1 MSLNMVSFSDKKKSF
16 LEDENIGRSFLKEQY
31 KNDVRVKV
39 YENAIISIAARVAR
53 CDGEVSD
60 SEVGAF
66 KKLFEINDSEYPNL
80 RQYFLS
86 NDTDKDSLEFYINR
100 IMSYFPDD
108 TKFYRKIVS
117 KLFSLSIA
125 DGGINSEEIIL
136 LKKISTYFGLSRAF
150 FMQKLRLYIVPV
162 SGTPYE
168 ILGVSEDDS
177 IHEIKI
183 AYFKAVQ
190 ACHPDKLAFLES
202 SDDMVILANTRINTL
217 ATAYQVIKKQRRLNS

>member
-1 MSLNMVSFSDKKKSF
+1 MVSFSDKKKSL

-39 YENAIISIAARVAR
+39 YENAVISVAARLAR

-60 SEVGAF
+60 KEVDSF
-66 KKLFEINDSEYPNL
+66 KKLFDINDAEYPNL
-80 RQYFLS
+80 RSYFLS
-86 NDTDKDSLEFYINR
+86 NDTDKDSIEFYINR
-100 IMSYFPDD
+100 IKSYFPDD

-117 KLFSLSIA
+117 KLFTLSVS

-136 LKKISTYFGLSRAF
+136 LNKVTNYFGLSRDF
-150 FMQKLRLYIVPV
+150 FMQKLRIYIVPV

-168 ILGVSEDDS
+168 ILGVSENDS
-177 IHEIKI
+177 IHDIKV
-183 AYFKAVQ
+183 AYFRAVQ

-217 ATAYQVIKKQRRLNS
+217 ATAYQVIKKQRRSRK